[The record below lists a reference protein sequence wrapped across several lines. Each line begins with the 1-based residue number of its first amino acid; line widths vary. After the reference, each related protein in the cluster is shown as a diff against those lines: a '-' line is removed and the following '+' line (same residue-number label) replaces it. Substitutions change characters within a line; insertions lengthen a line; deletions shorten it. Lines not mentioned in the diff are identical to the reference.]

1 MWMLLSRN
9 YPWNADNLCTVS
21 EFNMVRVSPTP
32 CVSGRSSQ
40 DEEMSEACNIRNA
53 CKILFGKLE
62 GKRLRERHRR
72 RWEDY
77 NGGNRVGRYG
87 LDASGSG

>member
-1 MWMLLSRN
+1 
-9 YPWNADNLCTVS
+9 
-21 EFNMVRVSPTP
+21 
-32 CVSGRSSQ
+32 
-40 DEEMSEACNIRNA
+40 MSEACNIRNA